1 MMTVLKDR
9 STKGHISGL
18 ELLDLLVIDVNVPA
32 YILMNLYGIWKRG
45 GGGGEIWCTQIHV
58 HIVRVVHILAP
69 SVNVIESL

>member
-45 GGGGEIWCTQIHV
+45 GEEERFGV
-58 HIVRVVHILAP
+58 HKSMYIL
-69 SVNVIESL
+69 LGLFTF